1 MMARYQEAE
10 LIGSSAISSE
20 DADGPGRA
28 SALSAGFTRFS
39 DEWLRGVLTP
49 DAINSMG
56 ALRAWSWQSSA
67 VWHGAFQRGI
77 LPAWIWYGSF

>member
-1 MMARYQEAE
+1 MMARYQHEE
-10 LIGSSAISSE
+10 FIRSSGISSE

-28 SALSAGFTRFS
+28 AALSACFTRFS

-56 ALRAWSWQSSA
+56 PLR
-67 VWHGAFQRGI
+67 V
-77 LPAWIWYGSF
+77 

>member
-1 MMARYQEAE
+1 MMARYRHEE
-10 LIGSSAISSE
+10 FIRSSGISSE

-49 DAINSMG
+49 DAISSMG
-56 ALRAWSWQSSA
+56 ALR
-67 VWHGAFQRGI
+67 I
-77 LPAWIWYGSF
+77 